1 MQAVLPQHAL
11 HRGVYWPLPDVYR
24 PAIVGRPW
32 TMTFDD
38 VYRRHLAT
46 VLRAASRA
54 VGRRDVA
61 EEITADAFL
70 ELHRQFD
77 RIEAD
82 RLPGWLITVVRNR
95 AIDYWR
101 RQQLERRF
109 VEQAGVLPAVESAAT
124 EVDSG
129 NGLLEHPSLKPVHR
143 ACLSMRYEHGMT
155 RDEIGVRL
163 GLSETQVR
171 GHLQYGLTLLRK
183 HVTRS
188 T

>member
-1 MQAVLPQHAL
+1 M
-11 HRGVYWPLPDVYR
+11 
-24 PAIVGRPW
+24 PW

-38 VYRRHLAT
+38 VYRRHLST

-77 RIEAD
+77 RIDAD

-109 VEQAGVLPAVESAAT
+109 VEQAAEPAAPEPAALA
-124 EVDSG
+124 VASG
-129 NGLLEHPSLKPVHR
+129 NGLLAHPSLKPIHR
-143 ACLSMRYEHGMT
+143 ACLSMRYEHEMT
-155 RDEIGVRL
+155 RDEIAARL

-183 HVTRS
+183 HVSRNS
-188 T
+188 

>member
-1 MQAVLPQHAL
+1 MPGNPDQMVAG
-11 HRGVYWPLPDVYR
+11 RDIYWPL
-24 PAIVGRPW
+24 AQTGTTIGGRIWP
-32 TMTFDD
+32 MTFDD
-38 VYRRHLAT
+38 VYRKHLTA

-77 RIEAD
+77 RIEPD

-109 VEQAGVLPAVESAAT
+109 VEQLPNPTVPAA
-124 EVDSG
+124 DALG
-129 NGLLEHPSLKPVHR
+129 AANRDGLFAHPSLKPVHR
-143 ACLSMRYEHGMT
+143 ACLSMRYEQGMA
-155 RDEIGVRL
+155 RDEIAARL
-163 GLSETQVR
+163 GLTETQIR

-183 HVTRS
+183 HVTRD
-188 T
+188 

>member
-1 MQAVLPQHAL
+1 MTPVIREEVYLI
-11 HRGVYWPLPDVYR
+11 GGIYWPLRENVR
-24 PAIVGRPW
+24 LPADQRRCMI
-32 TMTFDD
+32 TFDD
-38 VYRRHLAT
+38 VYRQHLST

-77 RIEAD
+77 RIDTD
-82 RLPGWLITVVRNR
+82 RLPGWLITVVKHR

-109 VEQAGVLPAVESAAT
+109 AEQAVTATPEAAVLAVARQ
-124 EVDSG
+124 D
-129 NGLLEHPSLKPVHR
+129 GLLSHPALKPVHR
-143 ACLSMRYEHGMT
+143 ACLTMRYEHEMT
-155 RDEIGVRL
+155 REEIAARL

-183 HVTRS
+183 HVTGNA
-188 T
+188 